1 MDTYLSLKL
10 KILSFICM
18 VFVVFR
24 HALIII
30 DDKILYPFLQ
40 SFTTSGFTFIAVP
53 LFFIISG
60 YLYFLSY
67 KNTIEDYFSK
77 TKKRIKTL
85 LIPYLIVSS
94 IYLLL
99 IIIPFTQKYQSS
111 SLYLKDKPFLEKF
124 LETFIFNPPGQLWF
138 LKDLFVLILVTPI
151 IYWLIKYLKFYFI
164 LILVLLWFP
173 IIPFKFYIF
182 QNEALLFFSLGAY
195 LTTIQDFLLQK
206 RKEYFYY
213 LTTLIWL
220 SILTIISLPY
230 IISDS
235 ILYDVLLK
243 VSIIWGIISVWG
255 LYDICMKDRKTPNEF
270 LLNISQYSFFI
281 YLTHAPIILNSFKK
295 TSIIF
300 IKKSDSLLPF
310 LYFFNVFITIILCI
324 IIAKILQKYTPK
336 LYNFVTGGR

>member
-1 MDTYLSLKL
+1 MDTYICLKL
-10 KILSFICM
+10 KILSFICI

-30 DDKILYPFLQ
+30 DDKIPYPFLQ
-40 SFTTSGFTFIAVP
+40 SFTTNGFTFIAVP

-77 TKKRIKTL
+77 TKKRINTL

-151 IYWLIKYLKFYFI
+151 IHWLIKYLKFYFI

-206 RKEYFYY
+206 RKGNFYY
-213 LTTLIWL
+213 LTTFIWL
-220 SILTIISLPY
+220 SILTIISL
-230 IISDS
+230 S
-235 ILYDVLLK
+235 
-243 VSIIWGIISVWG
+243 
-255 LYDICMKDRKTPNEF
+255 
-270 LLNISQYSFFI
+270 
-281 YLTHAPIILNSFKK
+281 YLI
-295 TSIIF
+295 
-300 IKKSDSLLPF
+300 
-310 LYFFNVFITIILCI
+310 
-324 IIAKILQKYTPK
+324 
-336 LYNFVTGGR
+336 